1 MIRIDSRKA
10 IFSINTF
17 AAAMMALYLG
27 FSTGL
32 PRPYWAML
40 TVYLI
45 AQPLSGAVRSKAA
58 YRAIGTLLGAGA
70 AVALIPSL
78 VDSPVLLSLALALWA
93 GLCLFI
99 SLLDRTPRAYMF
111 MLAGYTTAIVGFP
124 CVTAPDTV
132 FDVAVSRLEEILLG
146 IICASITHSLIFPR
160 HLTGVLAGRISY
172 ILSDASAWVREALNG
187 RRSTEMDRE
196 GHRLASHA
204 TELHLLSTHLPF
216 ETAPA
221 PLIAGA
227 VHALQ
232 DRLSVLLP
240 LATATEDGLEALETY
255 GRPLEPD
262 LRRLVTEVREFAD
275 ADSMT
280 SGEQAERL
288 VQTCLTL
295 EPAIDA
301 ASDWPTLLKATLLKG
316 LGELIRALQDCRDLS
331 VCVRDPT
338 SRTPTR
344 LDPLVRAR
352 SGRPLHL
359 DPGLALL
366 SAAAC
371 ALAILLCCASWISA
385 AWPEGAVSAM
395 WAAISCALFSTQDDP
410 APAIV
415 NFLIYTAISV
425 PVTALYLFAILPSI
439 NGFPLLALSLAPVL
453 LVVGYIQG
461 DTIGAGRAIPFVWF
475 FAGTLSLRETFS
487 ADFASFA
494 NIGLACIAGLVAAL
508 IITRLVRS
516 VGAGWTAWRILRSGW
531 RELAS
536 LAQGGAPPDRTAW
549 TSRMLDRLSLL
560 RPRMALASTD
570 QTLMATD
577 ALNDLRIGLNVIDL
591 QLARPTIGATADQ
604 AIGRV
609 LDGLGHYFRTAST
622 GRLNVVPLELL
633 GDLDQAISAF
643 TANPVSPGGRAG
655 IVALASLRRN
665 LFHDAPAYRPALDS
679 AR

>member
-10 IFSINTF
+10 IFSINSF
-17 AAAMMALYLG
+17 AAAMLALYIGL
-27 FSTGL
+27 SVGL

-70 AVALIPSL
+70 AVMLIPNL
-78 VDSPVLLSLALALWA
+78 VDTPVLLCLALALWA

-111 MLAGYTTAIVGFP
+111 MLAGYTTAIIGFP
-124 CVTAPDTV
+124 CVTAPDTI
-132 FDVAVSRLEEILLG
+132 FDVAVARVEEILLG

-160 HLTGVLAGRISY
+160 HLTRVLADRIRY
-172 ILSDASAWVREALNG
+172 ILCDASAWVREALHG
-187 RRSTEMDRE
+187 RRSIEVDRE
-196 GHRLASHA
+196 GRRLAAHA
-204 TELHLLSTHLPF
+204 TELHLLSSHLPF
-216 ETAPA
+216 ETTPA
-221 PLIAGA
+221 PLITGT
-227 VHALQ
+227 VHALE

-240 LATATEDGLEALETY
+240 LATAAEDRLKALAAY
-255 GRPLEPD
+255 GRPLEPG
-262 LRRLVTEVREFAD
+262 LRRLVGEVREFVD
-275 ADSMT
+275 ADSMK

-331 VCVRDPT
+331 VCVGDPT
-338 SRTPTR
+338 SRPPAH

-366 SAAAC
+366 SATAC
-371 ALAILLCCASWISA
+371 ALAVLLSCAAWIST
-385 AWPEGAVSAM
+385 AWPEGAVAAM
-395 WAAISCALFSTQDDP
+395 WAAISCALFATQDDP

-415 NFLIYTAISV
+415 NFLIYTAMGV
-425 PVTALYLFAILPSI
+425 PVTALYLFAILPSVD
-439 NGFPLLALSLAPVL
+439 GFPLLSLSLAPVL
-453 LVVGYIQG
+453 LVGGYIQG
-461 DTIGAGRAIPFVWF
+461 DTISAGRAIAFVWF
-475 FAGTLSLRETFS
+475 FAGTLSLQETFN

-494 NIGLACIAGLVAAL
+494 NFTLACIAGLLAAL
-508 IITRLVRS
+508 IMTRLIRS

-531 RELAS
+531 RELAG
-536 LAQGGAPPDRTAW
+536 LTEVGAPADRTAW
-549 TSRMLDRLSLL
+549 TSRMLDRLGLL
-560 RPRMALASTD
+560 RPRLALASTD

-591 QLARPTIGATADQ
+591 QLARPTTGAATDQ

-633 GDLDQAISAF
+633 GDVDQAISAI
-643 TANPVSPGGRAG
+643 TANPASPGGRAG
-655 IVALASLRRN
+655 VIALASLRRD
-665 LFHDAPAYRPALDS
+665 LFHDAPAYQPPS
-679 AR
+679 EGAR